1 MLLSVVVICPKR
13 CAAFSNAFSYCVHAP
28 DVYDCFLYPFATLTP
43 TYHEVP
49 TEDVDFKPTFIE
61 VRQKASEMSHSGFK
75 DDVKALLTRYGIA
88 KLSDLKEEQYAAFMK
103 DLEALK

>member
-1 MLLSVVVICPKR
+1 MNDLYSTLDSLSECGKTLQEI
-13 CAAFSNAFSYCVHAP
+13 AAK
-28 DVYDCFLYPFATLTP
+28 LKATLTP